1 MIENQKW
8 IVRWETGK
16 EMCFVPYD
24 STGMSSFICQ
34 GLSKGKVTIN
44 DREVELND
52 ENITGWSYK
61 E

>member
-1 MIENQKW
+1 MIEDQKW
-8 IVRWETGK
+8 IVRWENGK

-24 STGMSSFICQ
+24 STGMSWFICR

-44 DREVELND
+44 DREVELNE
-52 ENITGWSYK
+52 ENTTGWSYK